1 MTETQ
6 DILPAETAGTEITR
20 FNALKHGVLSRYT
33 VLPWEDAD
41 EYRVLASSLADEH
54 RPQGPTEEH
63 LVEELAG
70 ILWRKRR
77 LRLAE
82 AAAHQH
88 GLEDATK
95 PHRGTVKAALVHLD
109 SGKQVER
116 VVDAIRA
123 TPEKTA
129 EESRDLNEDES
140 MTATAVAIL
149 DAGKPKAY
157 EHAVAALL
165 ADTREWWEDVLL
177 RDPEDFDE
185 GETPFTPDADGLR
198 RFIERDLRPWYVQ
211 RRKELENRPLIR
223 AQAFGQSLD
232 PDKLSRLAR
241 YEVRRQRAHPLGRQ
255 GPGRRSD
262 IRREQPERRVPGE
275 AVRLQLRF
283 PRLLGRRAEP
293 GGVYVAAAVNQM
305 RAQPVDRTR
314 QTATNPCR
322 SSTVL
327 AGVNSARICAGDSA
341 SVARIVVASHFQDD
355 DDDAIW
361 IRASVDGRCGRA
373 GFVDRAGAGGWR

>member
-41 EYRVLASSLADEH
+41 EYRVPASSLADEH

-88 GLEDATK
+88 GLEDATESY
-95 PHRGTVKAALVHLD
+95 RGTAKAALVHLD
-109 SGKQVER
+109 SGKQIER

-140 MTATAVAIL
+140 MTAKAVAIL

-241 YEVRRQRAHPLGRQ
+241 YEVHLDRKLERTLAMLLRLQDL
-255 GPGRRSD
+255 
-262 IRREQPERRVPGE
+262 RRETGE
-275 AVRLQLRF
+275 
-283 PRLLGRRAEP
+283 
-293 GGVYVAAAVNQM
+293 
-305 RAQPVDRTR
+305 
-314 QTATNPCR
+314 
-322 SSTVL
+322 
-327 AGVNSARICAGDSA
+327 
-341 SVARIVVASHFQDD
+341 
-355 DDDAIW
+355 
-361 IRASVDGRCGRA
+361 
-373 GFVDRAGAGGWR
+373 